1 MSAVVT
7 PNAPAPTYEAS
18 VEALRTTQTQADK
31 WRLADALLGD
41 VPQGESRTG
50 FNGVIAAAEAAQV
63 RPLKIDTLR
72 QYRDTAAKFPPEVRV
87 PGVSFTAHR
96 IAMRMAAKGLDAVKT
111 LQDLAAV
118 QGAENV
124 SCKDVE
130 DVYKALNPTPIVPDL
145 TATPTSVED
154 APTWS
159 VASVLAKRFVASKR
173 ETTRQVIGAGAQTV
187 AALRALADALES
199 QTATKSRKAEAWGA
213 TPAKAKTSAT
223 QVAADGAPLLGNVR
237 G

>member
-1 MSAVVT
+1 VSAVVT

-31 WRLADALLGD
+31 WRLADALLAD

-63 RPLKIDTLR
+63 KPLKMDTLR

-96 IAMRMAAKGLDAVKT
+96 IAMRMSAKGLDAVKT

-124 SCKDVE
+124 SCADVE
-130 DVYKALNPTPIVPDL
+130 DVYKALNPAPIVVEPTG
-145 TATPTSVED
+145 TAAD
-154 APTWS
+154 ASTGA
-159 VASVLAKRFVASKR
+159 VASILAQRFN
-173 ETTRQVIGAGAQTV
+173 TNTRATVTEITAAGSNVV
-187 AALRALADALES
+187 AALRALADALE
-199 QTATKSRKAEAWGA
+199 TREANTSRKANAWGA
-213 TPAKAKTSAT
+213 STAKAKTPAT